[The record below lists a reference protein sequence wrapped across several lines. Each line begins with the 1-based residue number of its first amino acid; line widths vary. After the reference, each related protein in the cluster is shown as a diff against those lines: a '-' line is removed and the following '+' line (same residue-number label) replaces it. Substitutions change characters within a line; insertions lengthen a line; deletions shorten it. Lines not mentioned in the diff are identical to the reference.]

1 MVDNLM
7 MKTFVNRFNKKCPTE
22 TGVISIDGAEVIS
35 KDTIAI
41 YISYIY
47 DQTES
52 EIKLQKQVLPNTMLV
67 PLLQMIGE
75 KQYKLMKKKNI
86 VFLFGFYTNMGV
98 HIVDVPISPEQ
109 YNRPIEEFMTE
120 GVDKLDTMG
129 IIQNTVNSIKQQLPI
144 VNTDNG
150 ITMIDYYLE
159 DSTLV
164 SVNKI
169 PDSFKEA
176 VIDQI
181 DSVSLE
187 NLFRMEVSQDPSAK
201 SALSRD
207 VSIKQIFTLENGDT
221 LTILYFDN
229 ENIDTDFS
237 KLVDTETR
245 IKYSIDVTI
254 HNIKWEIRNQNDS
267 TDGIYHTDAYFKNKV
282 LTFELKVPDNLLQ
295 DEYFDFEDIR
305 NSILYVAT
313 NDELFTRFI
322 LKKGLTLKYI
332 YKDEKDDVIEVIT
345 IVEKDVAK
353 YQRQRYQNY
362 QIMKY

>member
-1 MVDNLM
+1 
-7 MKTFVNRFNKKCPTE
+7 
-22 TGVISIDGAEVIS
+22 
-35 KDTIAI
+35 
-41 YISYIY
+41 
-47 DQTES
+47 
-52 EIKLQKQVLPNTMLV
+52 
-67 PLLQMIGE
+67 
-75 KQYKLMKKKNI
+75 
-86 VFLFGFYTNMGV
+86 MGV

-169 PDSFKEA
+169 PNSFKEA